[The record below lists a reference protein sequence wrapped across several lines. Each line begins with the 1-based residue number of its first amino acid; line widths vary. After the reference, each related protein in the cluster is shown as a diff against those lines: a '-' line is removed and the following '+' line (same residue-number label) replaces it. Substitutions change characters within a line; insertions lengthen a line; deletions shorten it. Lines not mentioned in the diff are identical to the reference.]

1 MKFINYLTS
10 IADVEIY
17 PLISLVLFV
26 TVFAYVLWSTFRE
39 SKESIAEQ
47 KNLPLH

>member
-17 PLISLVLFV
+17 PMISMLLFV
-26 TVFAYVLWSTFRE
+26 SVFSYVLWRTFRE
-39 SKESIAEQ
+39 SKESITEQ
-47 KNLPLH
+47 KNIPLQ